1 MLYVCRSEEA
11 REGIIP
17 SEAGGVI
24 GSCKLPSV
32 VLETRLRSS
41 AVTLLTTGHPAGP
54 HMEHFVNSSSQETE
68 ARKSPNSG
76 VT

>member
-1 MLYVCRSEEA
+1 MCRSEEA

-17 SEAGGVI
+17 SEDGGVI
-24 GSCKLPSV
+24 GSCKLPIV
-32 VLETRLRSS
+32 VLETKLRSS
-41 AVTLLTTGHPAGP
+41 AVTLLTTGHSARP